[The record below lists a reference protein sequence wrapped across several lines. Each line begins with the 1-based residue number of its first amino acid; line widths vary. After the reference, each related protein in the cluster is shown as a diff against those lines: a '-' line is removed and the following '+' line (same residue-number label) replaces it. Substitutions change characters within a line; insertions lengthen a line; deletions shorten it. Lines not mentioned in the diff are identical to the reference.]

1 MDEQR
6 TDEWFQA
13 RLGKITASA
22 ISNVMMKPTTAGYQ
36 NYMAQLIC
44 ERLTGQP
51 TETYQS
57 AAMLHGIETEPQARA
72 LYEME
77 TGLDVIEVGFVNH
90 PSLMMAGA
98 SPDGLC
104 GDDGLVEIKCPQSA
118 QHIATLTG
126 GSIKR
131 EYVLQMQWQMICT
144 ERQWC
149 DFVSF
154 CPSLPIE
161 MQMFRKRIGLD
172 AEVVEELTSAVTK
185 FLAETDAKMARLCEL
200 YKKEAA

>member
-13 RLGKITASA
+13 RLGKVTASA

-44 ERLTGQP
+44 ERLTGQK
-51 TETYQS
+51 TETFQS
-57 AAMLHGIETEPQARA
+57 SAMLHGVETEPQARA

-77 TGLDVIEVGFVNH
+77 TGLDVTKVGFVNH

-104 GDDGLVEIKCPQSA
+104 GDDGLVEIKCPQPA
-118 QHIATLTG
+118 QHIATITG
-126 GSIKR
+126 SPIKR
-131 EYVLQMQWQMICT
+131 EYLLQMHWQMACT
-144 ERQWC
+144 GRDWC

-154 CPSLPIE
+154 NSDLPIE
-161 MQMFRKRIGLD
+161 MQLHVQRVERN
-172 AEVVEELTSAVTK
+172 AEQIKELTVAVTQ
-185 FLAETDAKMARLCEL
+185 FLAGVDAKMARLDEL
-200 YKKEAA
+200 YKKEAT